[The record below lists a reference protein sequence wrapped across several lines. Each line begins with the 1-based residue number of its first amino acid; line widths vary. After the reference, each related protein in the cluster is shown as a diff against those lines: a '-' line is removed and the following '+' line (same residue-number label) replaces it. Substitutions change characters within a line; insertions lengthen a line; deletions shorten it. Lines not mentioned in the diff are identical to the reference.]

1 MNKIIAIPSLV
12 LAAAVVAGGGYVA
25 HGDTHVTTVKTR
37 TVVRVEK
44 VKSAPV
50 IEWKTKIVTKTV
62 KVTVTAPAV
71 APVAPV
77 AASDP
82 GYLNPVTLANALA
95 LGMPEA
101 SFTVRCVPDGTV
113 DQFTCTSSG
122 GFEGTSEP
130 FTTVLTVSANGATY
144 TQGNDQPQAES

>member
-12 LAAAVVAGGGYVA
+12 LAAALVAGGGYVA

-37 TVVRVEK
+37 TVVHIEK

-50 IEWKTKIVTKTV
+50 IEWKTKTVIKTV

-71 APVAPV
+71 APAPV
-77 AASDP
+77 TPSDP
-82 GYLNPVTLANALA
+82 GYLNPVTLADALDGSLA
-95 LGMPEA
+95 DTDGY
-101 SFTVRCVPDGTV
+101 TYQCVPDGT

-122 GFEGTSEP
+122 GFEGTTEP
-130 FTTVLTVSANGATY
+130 FTGTATVSANGATY
-144 TQGNDQPQAES
+144 TFEITSPQEGL